1 MLDGYLPKG
10 GMTTRKLSDG
20 GSLCCSSGYLCVITI
35 PSFSILRTDRRVYFF
50 IKKPIIPL
58 TQIPKITINETQQA
72 PTQDPILQIA
82 ISDGALVG

>member
-1 MLDGYLPKG
+1 
-10 GMTTRKLSDG
+10 MTTRKLSEL
-20 GSLCCSSGYLCVITI
+20 GSLCCSSGHLCVIAI
-35 PSFSILRTDRRVYFF
+35 PSFSILRTGHCIYFF

-82 ISDGALVG
+82 ISDGASVG